1 MVELY
6 NYQFRLK
13 DSQGEIYK
21 LREEFLSAAV
31 IIYRAAG
38 SVDSFTHTNDY
49 NINETDNS
57 VWVRLPALGKTELC
71 INLTVQ
77 PLRNITTSLV
87 TVDLVPFTTTFEV
100 TATPTP
106 LYSLQ
111 GVSPRVIDSFW
122 HEFNDLT
129 QTFVN
134 TGIKAEATV
143 ITEGSVVDIIE
154 QGNPNP
160 ISSGGVWNFYNQQ
173 QIINQ
178 QVDNHFT
185 NIENK
190 INDLENADPYT
201 IILNDRKFGPN
212 YRNEIDLGHIDF
224 APNTHMLSTLTKIGE
239 KYYPKGTEVDD
250 DNNVYATDSF
260 YYDTCD
266 TKQENNKSH
275 FILFT
280 LRPGWYRIQY
290 QVYTTTT
297 SGDIYVYREGERGWN
312 VVCTT
317 KGLADTFGLYYS
329 SAVSSPDLVI
339 RASSGYYIGRFSV
352 MSDQNVRISRLPLNL
367 STEDIVKMKYFLV
380 DYEQDTITIESN
392 NYQMKDLVITN
403 FIIDTDGAVSVS
415 APATGIGR
423 ANNFEFTATQ
433 DLTKIVF
440 NDGTNTIES
449 DFFDTGTRAELV
461 YVSPD
466 DYSWNY
472 YEDSS
477 LQVKDVK
484 VDGKTVVAN
493 RVAYLYSL
501 TTAQITDLKS
511 IFA

>member
-1 MVELY
+1 MELY
-6 NYQFRLK
+6 NYFFKFK
-13 DSQGEIYK
+13 DSEGHFYQLRQEK
-21 LREEFLSAAV
+21 LVAAKV
-31 IIYRAAG
+31 LYRSEG
-38 SVDSFTHTNDY
+38 SKESYTETSDF
-49 NINETDNS
+49 NIDESQNAL
-57 VWVRLPALGKTELC
+57 WVRLPALGKTE
-71 INLTVQ
+71 IAIQITVE
-77 PLRNITTSLV
+77 PLRNICTPL
-87 TVDLVPFTTTFEV
+87 TVIDLVESTTTF
-100 TATPTP
+100 TMSATPTP
-106 LYSLQ
+106 VYSLQ
-111 GVSPRVIDSFW
+111 GFSPRIIDGYW
-122 HEFNDLT
+122 YEFDDET
-129 QTFVN
+129 QTFRN
-134 TGIKAEATV
+134 TYVKAEAT
-143 ITEGSVVDIIE
+143 IIKEGTVVDVIE

-160 ISSGGVWNFYNQQ
+160 ISSGGVWNFYNNQ
-173 QIINQ
+173 QIFNDSTTNNI
-178 QVDNHFT
+178 T
-185 NIENK
+185 NITNRL
-190 INDLENADPYT
+190 NDLELADPYT

-212 YRNEIDLGHIDF
+212 YKNEIDLGYIDF
-224 APNTHMLSTLTKIGE
+224 APNTHWLKSDTRIGDIV
-239 KYYPKGTEVDD
+239 YGRGTQVD
-250 DNNVYATDSF
+250 DNNVVYSTDSF
-260 YYDTCD
+260 YRDECD

-317 KGLADTFGLYYS
+317 KGLADQFGLYYS

-367 STEDIVKMKYFLV
+367 SNEDIVKMKYFLV

-440 NDGTNTIES
+440 NDGINTIES